1 MSTKKCGFLSIFVV
15 FFTILANINT
25 FLSFLIFLL
34 TLKHI
39 MRYYYLEQAFC
50 CAVYN
55 IAGYGGDV
63 MKLELKDKVAIVT
76 GGSRGIGAAISISLA
91 QSGANVVVNHLPT
104 DRDTEGCTD
113 VQKEIDSFGG
123 RCLSLPGD
131 ITDTGFCGQLCKA
144 ATETFG
150 KLDILVNS
158 AGFLIPLESTEVTDE
173 LWNSGIAVNL
183 SAAFYVTRAA
193 LKYMKPA
200 GAGRI
205 IYIGSSGAITG
216 GGGSAFYSAAKA
228 GINGLVRSLSK
239 ELAPQGI
246 TVNAILPALI
256 ETDMLRDR
264 QPDPEK
270 RNAMISRV
278 PVGRLGKPED
288 VANLV
293 LFLASD
299 QASFICGQHIIV
311 DGGSTYK

>member
-1 MSTKKCGFLSIFVV
+1 
-15 FFTILANINT
+15 
-25 FLSFLIFLL
+25 
-34 TLKHI
+34 
-39 MRYYYLEQAFC
+39 
-50 CAVYN
+50 
-55 IAGYGGDV
+55 
-63 MKLELKDKVAIVT
+63 MKLELKDKAAIVT

-91 QSGANVVVNHLPT
+91 RSGVKVIVNHLPT
-104 DRDTEGCTD
+104 DRDTEGFTD
-113 VQKEIDSFGG
+113 VQKEIGSFGG
-123 RCLSLPGD
+123 KCISVPGD
-131 ITDTGFCGQLCKA
+131 ITDTRFCEQLCKTA
-144 ATETFG
+144 VESFG
-150 KLDILVNS
+150 RLDILVNS
-158 AGFLIPLESTEVTDE
+158 AGFLIPLESTEITDE
-173 LWNSGIAVNL
+173 LWKNGIEVNL

-193 LKYMKPA
+193 LEYMKPA

-205 IYIGSSGAITG
+205 IFIGSSGAITG

-228 GINGLVRSLSK
+228 GINGLVRNLSK
-239 ELAPQGI
+239 ELAPKGI
-246 TVNAILPALI
+246 TVNSVLPALI

-293 LFLASD
+293 SFLASD